1 MSVSFTWQVVN
12 PDKQRPTLNA
22 GTSSDIA
29 ALDATFPG
37 RLVSTEHIV
46 TLRAM
51 ARASGATNSLWE
63 AIADKLE
70 ALQGSDYERKITLK
84 IDTEF

>member
-29 ALDATFPG
+29 ALDDIFPG
-37 RLVSTEHIV
+37 RLVSTDHIP

-51 ARASGATNSLWE
+51 ARASGTTNSLWA

-70 ALQGSDYERKITLK
+70 GMQGSDYERKITLK